1 MNKIQFSFDSGAT
14 YTIINCGWQSI
25 LLWRTG
31 LKSWYLHTLGDS
43 FANMFAHFFVRLKHF
58 NDKVGIEL
66 VDFSSL
72 GQDATKRE
80 HSE

>member
-1 MNKIQFSFDSGAT
+1 MNKIEFSFVSGET
-14 YTIINCGWQSI
+14 NTIINCGWQSI
-25 LLWRTG
+25 
-31 LKSWYLHTLGDS
+31 YLHTLGDS